1 MVQGAPR
8 VIGRAAEEYAKAV
21 LLHEEYDPAIIETE
35 IWVEHVQRYEHFHTS
50 RTISFQH
57 LSQASRRLRLS
68 PPRHR
73 SHVSISR
80 FWIGA
85 TIRSHAG
92 IYTTLDSTRQA
103 GKYVKFTQQYSP
115 ELHIFCANRGFAPKL
130 LGFERLIG
138 GWFALAMEKI
148 DIVDPWK
155 IKPFSELDRWKKG
168 IRELVEDF
176 YQEDSVHGDLRLANF
191 IFTRARPYRM
201 LLIDFD

>member
-1 MVQGAPR
+1 MR
-8 VIGRAAEEYAKAV
+8 
-21 LLHEEYDPAIIETE
+21 EEYDPAIIETE

-57 LSQASRRLRLS
+57 LSPSITEIEAFPASPS
-68 PPRHR
+68 Q
-73 SHVSISR
+73 SR
-80 FWIGA
+80 
-85 TIRSHAG
+85 
-92 IYTTLDSTRQA
+92 IYFTLLDRCDNKVAYRNLYDTRLDSTG
-103 GKYVKFTQQYSP
+103 GKVYVKFTQQYSP
-115 ELHIFCANRGFAPKL
+115 ELHLFCANKGFTPKL

-168 IRELVEDF
+168 IRESVEDF

-191 IFTRARPYRM
+191 IFTRARQYRM